1 MSVGHSPSHPQ
12 YAPDQRKDDKD
23 ITEQEKVEAKR
34 RIMGSYHLE
43 EGGDDSD
50 DSPPASQVAAGLG
63 SA

>member
-1 MSVGHSPSHPQ
+1 MSVGHSPSHAK
-12 YAPDQRKDDKD
+12 YEPDQRKDEKD

-34 RIMGSYHLE
+34 RIMGSFHLE

-50 DSPPASQVAAGLG
+50 ESPPASQAAMG